1 MKLVNNNNIIKEKE
15 TQDSGPQTFWHQR
28 PVSIFQGRQFSTDNM
43 AMNIYGFVDTQEHL
57 LCVNPKKRNYRIKG
71 VCILC

>member
-1 MKLVNNNNIIKEKE
+1 MKIVNNNNIIKEKE
-15 TQDSGPQTFWHQR
+15 TL
-28 PVSIFQGRQFSTDNM
+28 RQWSPNFLAPETSFNFPGKTVSTDNM